1 MVIRGGVG
9 MKKFLLLVLL
19 VATVLSFAK
28 VKVTFW
34 HAMGGGHGQ
43 TLQEIVNFFNQQH
56 PDIEVE
62 AIYIGNYSTLQQKLL
77 AAAQAG
83 GLPTISQAYSN
94 WTAKL
99 IYSGTVEPLN
109 KFITDPKI
117 GFTSSEWL
125 DIWEPM
131 RLNCTWDK
139 TVYALPFNKSIYV
152 LYVNTDALTLAG
164 LKIPETI
171 GELKKAAIL
180 MTEDFNSDGTIDQYG
195 FGYRSTIDHFEVFLF
210 LNGGSILERG
220 SDGKWKVTINSEESR
235 ETLQFLL
242 DLKDKYALVQGGYL
256 DGPFG
261 EGKIAMFIE
270 TVASK
275 PYVASA
281 SAGKHGWTWA
291 PLPVWKTRN
300 ALFAGTDVIMFS
312 SAKEEEKKAAWEFMK
327 FLISPEITA
336 YWATKTGYLPV
347 RKSATET
354 QIWKKFVAED
364 PAAEVPLQQLPNG
377 VFDPQI
383 GVWAE
388 IRTIVGNM
396 VNDVLFGK
404 KTIDEGLKWAEQ
416 EITRQLQREGL

>member
-1 MVIRGGVG
+1 MR
-9 MKKFLLLVLL
+9 KFLAVLMIVLL
-19 VATVLSFAK
+19 VVIASAK
-28 VKVTFW
+28 IKVTFW

-43 TLQEIVNFFNQQH
+43 TLQEIVNFFNQQR

-62 AIYIGNYSTLQQKLL
+62 AIYIGNYSALQQKLL

-99 IYSGTVEPLN
+99 IYSGIVEPLN
-109 KFITDPKI
+109 AYVNDPKI
-117 GFTSSEWL
+117 GLSKAEWE

-131 RLNCTWDK
+131 RLNCMWDDK
-139 TVYALPFNKSIYV
+139 IYAVPFNKSIYV
-152 LYVNTDALTLAG
+152 LYVNTDALSLAG
-164 LKIPETI
+164 IKIPETM
-171 GELKKAAIL
+171 GELKRAAIL
-180 MTEDFNSDGTIDQYG
+180 MTEDFNGDGTIDQYG
-195 FGYRSTIDHFEVFLF
+195 FGFRSTVDHFQVFLA
-210 LNGGSILERG
+210 LNGGSILQKG
-220 SDGKWKVTINSEESR
+220 PDGKWKVTINSPESR
-235 ETLQFLL
+235 EVLQFLL

-275 PYVASA
+275 PYVDSA
-281 SAGKHGWTWA
+281 SKGKHGWTWA
-291 PLPVWKTRN
+291 PVPVWKTRN
-300 ALFAGTDVIMFS
+300 VQFAGTDVIMFS
-312 SAKEEEKKAAWEFMK
+312 TAKPEEKRAAWEFMK

-336 YWATKTGYLPV
+336 YWAVKTGYLPV

-354 QIWKKFVAED
+354 TIWKRYVAED
-364 PAAEVPLQQLPNG
+364 PAAEVPLIQLPYG

-388 IRTIVGNM
+388 IRNIVGTM
-396 VNDVLFGK
+396 VSDVLFGK
-404 KTIDEGLKWAEQ
+404 KTIEEGLAWAEA
-416 EITRQLQREGL
+416 EIKRELAKEGM